1 MNIQSMVNLY
11 PISKTLRFELQPVG
25 KTRENF
31 ELNKMLEADESL
43 AEKYTEVKK
52 YIDEYH
58 KAYIEKRL
66 SGFRLDGV
74 REYAALY
81 YDRAKSD
88 DRLKKMEKS
97 RAENAK

>member
-43 AEKYTEVKK
+43 AEKYTKVSG
-52 YIDEYH
+52 YIRCTSMRNFVFSSNNS
-58 KAYIEKRL
+58 IEK
-66 SGFRLDGV
+66 
-74 REYAALY
+74 
-81 YDRAKSD
+81 
-88 DRLKKMEKS
+88 
-97 RAENAK
+97 